1 MKIRYSILI
10 FLLLIVFCLNVVVVK
25 TETLE
30 VYNDLYKS
38 ISKNPN
44 FKVEETSFQIK
55 FETFIEFGEISKSI
69 DKIIKEDINLRTSY
83 YTLKLDDKK
92 IDFISD
98 DLTLKASYVKDEK
111 VLRLSIA
118 VTNNRDINLYKYE
131 NLKKTLQNFAKDND
145 NFEDYKFNECI
156 KLKSFKNDINDINND
171 FLKYV
176 EEYYCIRDVD
186 SLKIN
191 SGIAGNIAFTD
202 DSKINY
208 AICKYISGTYL
219 YIGTPIITCI
229 Y

>member
-1 MKIRYSILI
+1 MKIRYSILS
-10 FLLLIVFCLNVVVVK
+10 FLLLIVFYLNIVVIK

-30 VYNDLYKS
+30 VYNDLYKL
-38 ISKNPN
+38 ISKNIN

-55 FETFIEFGEISKSI
+55 FETFIEFGHISKPI
-69 DKIIKEDINLRTSY
+69 DKIIKEDINLRTSH
-83 YTLKLDDKK
+83 YTLELNDKK

-98 DLTLKASYVKDEK
+98 DLTLKASYVKDGK
-111 VLRLSIA
+111 ILRVSIT
-118 VTNNRDINLYKYE
+118 VTNNSDINLYKYE
-131 NLKKTLQNFAKDND
+131 DLKKALQNFAKDND
-145 NFEDYKFNECI
+145 DFADYKFYEYI
-156 KLKSFKNDINDINND
+156 KLKSFKNDINDIKDD
-171 FLKYV
+171 FLKEV
-176 EEYYCIRDVD
+176 EEYYYIKDID

-191 SGIAGNIAFTD
+191 SGITGNIAFTD